1 MGKLEGKAAIVVGA
15 SSGVGYGAA
24 LRFAEEGANVVACA
38 RRLKNLEALKEDAAA
53 RGFTGEILPVRCDI
67 GNEIDLDNVVAVCKE
82 KFGHIDILACIA
94 QGGLN
99 DMRDF
104 EQTDAENLRIFYE
117 GGPVYT
123 LQLIQKCLPYMK
135 EQHYGRILTCASG
148 AGQVYTPHTTAYGM
162 AKAAI
167 INMTRTCAQELG
179 EYGITTNC
187 FCPVI
192 INDYFEQG
200 SGGATESLPVEI
212 MNMLSPVG
220 YMGKA
225 YEDGSQILAFLCSD
239 EGHYINGQVINV
251 DGAMGHTS
259 AETVLEGMAKMA
271 SKTQQ
276 G

>member
-1 MGKLEGKAAIVVGA
+1 MGRLHGKAAIIVGA

-38 RRLKNLEALKEDAAA
+38 RRLKNLETLKADAVA
-53 RGFTGEILPVRCDI
+53 RGFKGEILPVACDVS
-67 GNEIDLDNVVAVCKE
+67 NEADMDKVVATCKE
-82 KFGHIDILACIA
+82 EFGRIDILACIA
-94 QGGLN
+94 QAGLN
-99 DMRDF
+99 DQRDF
-104 EQTDAENLRIFYE
+104 EQTDADNLRLFFE

-123 LQLIQKCLPYMK
+123 LQMIQKCLPHMK

-148 AGQVYTPHTTAYGM
+148 AGLVYTPHTTAYGM

-179 EYGITTNC
+179 KYGITTNC

-192 INDYFEQG
+192 INDYFEQRT
-200 SGGATESLPVEI
+200 GASQSLPVEI

-239 EGHYINGQVINV
+239 DGHYINGQVISV
-251 DGAMGHTS
+251 DGAIGHTS

-271 SKTQQ
+271 AVKQ
-276 G
+276 